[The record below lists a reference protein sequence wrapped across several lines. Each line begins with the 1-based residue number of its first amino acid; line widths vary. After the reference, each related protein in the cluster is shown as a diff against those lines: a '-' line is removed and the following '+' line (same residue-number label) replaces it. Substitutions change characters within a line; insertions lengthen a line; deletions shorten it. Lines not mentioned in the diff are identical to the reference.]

1 MGVHRCWPLFFS
13 VEVKVGCLH
22 GARGRICPGQ
32 KFEEREGGEK
42 PSWIGRRVLVRK
54 GNRITRN
61 TESTF

>member
-1 MGVHRCWPLFFS
+1 MGVHCCWPLFFS
-13 VEVKVGCLH
+13 VEVEVGCLH
-22 GARGRICPGQ
+22 GARGRICLGQ

-54 GNRITRN
+54 GNRITRY